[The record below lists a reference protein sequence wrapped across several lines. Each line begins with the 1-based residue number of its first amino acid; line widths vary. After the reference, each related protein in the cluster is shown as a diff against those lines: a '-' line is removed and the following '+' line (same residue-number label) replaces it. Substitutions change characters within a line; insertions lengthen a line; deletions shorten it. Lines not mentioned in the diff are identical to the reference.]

1 MKGDL
6 QATRHWCNHRIAD
19 EYELHM
25 SSNRAIDS
33 LLYLHPSIF
42 CSAYA
47 KLNLPTKAMK
57 DISDERLAWCTYPT
71 ATWGL
76 EHIHVSST
84 SRVRVR
90 HGGHQDKNV
99 VGKLSLR
106 HCLADLERR
115 GPKGRV
121 TCEEEG
127 CRWCC
132 FKRCAAVDEQRC
144 NTEIRHVG
152 ASRGSDATG
161 SARWKPKSRRRL
173 RRPRRASAWL

>member
-1 MKGDL
+1 MSCICRAIERL
-6 QATRHWCNHRIAD
+6 IAYFISIQATSAVLTPNKTSPQRRWKTFQTKVLRGVRTRL
-19 EYELHM
+19 LHGVW
-25 SSNRAIDS
+25 NI
-33 LLYLHPSIF
+33 
-42 CSAYA
+42 
-47 KLNLPTKAMK
+47 
-57 DISDERLAWCTYPT
+57 
-71 ATWGL
+71 
-76 EHIHVSST
+76 ST
-84 SRVRVR
+84 SAPLPCPSPTWRPPR
-90 HGGHQDKNV
+90 QNV

-115 GPKGRV
+115 GPKGRI

-132 FKRCAAVDEQRC
+132 FKKCAAVDEQRC